1 VEVDVRRDD
10 SAIEGLGEAIV
21 DMLEAGVQG
30 IGLERGWRN
39 ALEVNKQHV
48 KAASSES
55 GLQVPK
61 LTLF

>member
-1 VEVDVRRDD
+1 
-10 SAIEGLGEAIV
+10 
-21 DMLEAGVQG
+21 MLEAGVQG